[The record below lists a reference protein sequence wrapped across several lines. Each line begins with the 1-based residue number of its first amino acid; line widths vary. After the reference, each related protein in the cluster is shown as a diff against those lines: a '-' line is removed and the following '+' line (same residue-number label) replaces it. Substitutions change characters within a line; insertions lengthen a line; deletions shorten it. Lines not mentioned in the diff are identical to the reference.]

1 MMNAPATPTS
11 KDNALPMNQSLW
23 TAAMIASDK
32 DFAGAPLLRK
42 DFSLPTGHGNVTRA
56 ILRATAFGIFDAYV
70 NGQPVTEEV
79 LSPGWSS
86 YEWRLRYRTYDITP
100 LLQPDNTLG
109 VSLGNGW
116 YRGYLGFHG
125 GSRFY
130 GEELGFL
137 GQLDIEFADGFTYT
151 VASDS
156 SWQAGPSATLAN
168 DLYNGQTIDAR
179 LADDTWKQP
188 GFNAS
193 GWVGTH
199 ALDFDQVRLTEPV
212 APPVT
217 RQENIKPVQVFSSPA
232 GKTLVD
238 FGQNLVGWIR
248 VTVQG
253 PAGTTITVRH
263 AEVLEDGE
271 LGTRPLRTAEAT
283 DRFILSGGQN
293 VFEPTKTFH
302 GFRYAEIEGWPGG
315 LTSDM
320 AANALE
326 AVVVHTQLERIGH
339 FESSNELVNQ
349 LHRNV
354 VWGLRGN
361 FLDVPT
367 DCPQR
372 NERLGWTGDIAV
384 FSPTAA
390 FLYDVKDFLQDW
402 LLDLT
407 AEQKAQNGL
416 VPFIVPDILKYENRP
431 EHFPAPQSTALWSEA
446 AVWVPWALW
455 EAYGDAKVLHRQ
467 FDSMAA
473 HTRRVEGLLSE
484 TDLWDTGFQFGDW
497 LDPDAPPENPAAA
510 KADKGVVATACLYRT
525 ASLTAQAAAIV
536 GRPADAKHFQ
546 ALADRVKRAF
556 NTHYVDAAGTI
567 LSDCATVYALAIT
580 FGVLDSPDRV
590 EAAGTRL
597 SQLVRDNAYRV
608 STGFAGTPYITG
620 ALSDTGHLEDAY
632 RLLLEEECPSWL
644 YPVKMGATTVWE
656 RWDSMLP
663 DGTINPGE
671 MTSFNHYALGAVA
684 DWLHKVVGGLSPL
697 EPGYAKVRVAPRPGS
712 GITSASVSLQSPH
725 GAVAVEWNL
734 DEHGTLHVHTTV
746 PDGVTALIDLPDTDL
761 VTVGPGRHSFA
772 TQSTD
777 TEPGKASVGPATAV

>member
-1 MMNAPATPTS
+1 MSQTP
-11 KDNALPMNQSLW
+11 W
-23 TAAMIASDK
+23 TATMIASDD

-42 DFSLPTGHGNVTRA
+42 DFSLPKGHGDIVSA
-56 ILRATAFGIFDAYV
+56 KLRATALGIFEAFI
-70 NGQPVTEEV
+70 NGQPVTDEV

-86 YEWRLRYRTYDITP
+86 YEWRLRYGSYDVTP
-100 LLQPDNTLG
+100 LLQAENTLG

-116 YRGYLGFHG
+116 YRGFLGFNG

-137 GQLDIEFADGFTYT
+137 GQLDIEFADGFVHT

-156 SWQAGPSATLAN
+156 SWRAGPSATLAN

-179 LADDTWKQP
+179 LIDDDWARP
-188 GFNAS
+188 GFAGS
-193 GWVGTH
+193 SWTGTH
-199 ALDFDQVRLTEPV
+199 VLDFDVNRLADPV
-212 APPVT
+212 SPPVT
-217 RQENIKPVQVFSSPA
+217 RQEELTPVNVFSSPT
-232 GKTLVD
+232 GKTLLD
-238 FGQNLVGWIR
+238 FGQNLVGWIKL
-248 VTVQG
+248 TVQG

-263 AEVLEDGE
+263 AEVLEDSE
-271 LGTRPLRTAEAT
+271 LGTRLLRTAEAT
-283 DRFILSGGQN
+283 DRFILSGGRD

-302 GFRYAEIEGWPGG
+302 GFRYAEIDGWPGE
-315 LTSDM
+315 LTTDS
-320 AANALE
+320 AAGAVD
-326 AVVVHTQLERIGH
+326 AVVVHTKLQRTGH

-384 FSPTAA
+384 FAPTAA
-390 FLYDVKDFLQDW
+390 FLFDVKDFLQDW
-402 LLDLT
+402 LLDLA

-416 VPFIVPDILKYENRP
+416 VPFTVPDILKYDVHP
-431 EHFPAPQSTALWSEA
+431 EHFPAPESTALWSEA

-455 EAYGDAKVLHRQ
+455 EAYGDPSVLKLQ

-484 TDLWDTGFQFGDW
+484 SGLWDTGFQFGDW
-497 LDPDAPPENPAAA
+497 LDPDAPPENPIAA
-510 KADKGVVATACLYRT
+510 KADKGVVATACMYHT
-525 ASLTAQAAAIV
+525 AILTAKAAAIV
-536 GRPADAKHFQ
+536 GRPADAEHFQ
-546 ALADRVKRAF
+546 ALADRVKQAF
-556 NTHYVDAAGTI
+556 NTHYVDGDGI
-567 LSDCATVYALAIT
+567 IHSDSTTVYALAIS
-580 FGVLDSPDRV
+580 FDVLDSPEKV
-590 EAAGTRL
+590 AAAGTRL
-597 SQLVRDNAYRV
+597 SQLVRANGYRV

-620 ALSDTGHLEDAY
+620 ALSDTGHIEDAY
-632 RLLLEEECPSWL
+632 GLLLEEECPSWL

-697 EPGYAKVRVAPRPGS
+697 EPGYAKVRIAPRPGP
-712 GITSASVSLQSPH
+712 GLTSASVSLQSPH
-725 GAVAVEWNL
+725 GVVAVEWHL
-734 DEHGTLHVHTTV
+734 DEDGNLQVQATV
-746 PDGVTALIDLPDTDL
+746 PDGVTADVDLPGLDS
-761 VTVGPGRHSFA
+761 VTVGSGTHAF
-772 TQSTD
+772 T
-777 TEPGKASVGPATAV
+777 GPAAEAELLEAAPSSRTEA

>member
-1 MMNAPATPTS
+1 MAPA
-11 KDNALPMNQSLW
+11 LPQLRRNRP
-23 TAAMIASDK
+23 AAGGK
-32 DFAGAPLLRK
+32 HRGR
-42 DFSLPTGHGNVTRA
+42 LPGQRVVP
-56 ILRATAFGIFDAYV
+56 GI
-70 NGQPVTEEV
+70 
-79 LSPGWSS
+79 PG
-86 YEWRLRYRTYDITP
+86 
-100 LLQPDNTLG
+100 LQ
-109 VSLGNGW
+109 
-116 YRGYLGFHG
+116 R

-130 GEELGFL
+130 GEELGFF
-137 GQLDIEFADGFTYT
+137 GQLDVEFADGFIHT
-151 VASDS
+151 VASDATWRS
-156 SWQAGPSATLAN
+156 GPSATLAN

-179 LADDTWKQP
+179 LAGDAWSRP
-188 GFNAS
+188 GFDGA
-193 GWVGTH
+193 GWTGTH
-199 ALDFDQVRLTEPV
+199 VLDFDQARLAEPV

-217 RQENIKPVQVFSSPA
+217 RTEVLKAVKVFSSPA

-238 FGQNLVGWIR
+238 FGQNLVGWLRI
-248 VTVQG
+248 TVQG

-283 DRFILSGGQN
+283 DRFILSGGLD

-302 GFRYAEIEGWPGG
+302 GFRYAEVDGWPVELTAG
-315 LTSDM
+315 L
-320 AANALE
+320 AAEALE

-339 FESSNELVNQ
+339 FETSSELVNQ

-372 NERLGWTGDIAV
+372 NERLGWTGDLAV

-402 LLDLT
+402 LLDLA
-407 AEQKAQNGL
+407 AEQKAQDGL
-416 VPFIVPDILKYENRP
+416 VPFVIPDILKYETFP
-431 EHFPAPQSTALWSEA
+431 EHFPVPESTALWSEA

-455 EAYGDAKVLHRQ
+455 EAYGDASVLHRQ

-484 TDLWDTGFQFGDW
+484 TGLWDTGFQFGDW

-510 KADKGVVATACLYRT
+510 KADKGVVATACLVRT
-525 ASLTAQAAAIV
+525 ANLTARAAAIV
-536 GRPADAKHFQ
+536 GRPADAEHFQ
-546 ALADRVKRAF
+546 ALANRVKRAF
-556 NTHYVDAAGTI
+556 NAHYVDDAGII
-567 LSDCATVYALAIT
+567 LSDSPTVYALAIS
-580 FGVLDSPDRV
+580 FDVLDSPERI
-590 EAAGTRL
+590 EAAGDRL
-597 SQLVRDNAYRV
+597 SQLVRANGYRV

-620 ALSDTGHLEDAY
+620 ALSDTGHIEDAY
-632 RLLLEEECPSWL
+632 CLLLEEECPSWL

-697 EPGYAKVRVAPRPGS
+697 EPGYAKVRIAPRPGP
-712 GITSASVSLQSPH
+712 GLTSAKVSLQSPH
-725 GAVAVEWNL
+725 GVVAVAWQL
-734 DEHGTLHVHTTV
+734 DEQGFLQVQATV
-746 PDGVTALIDLPDTDL
+746 PPGVTAEVELPGTDA
-761 VTVGPGRHSFA
+761 VTVLSGTHSFA
-772 TQSTD
+772 APLAQVD
-777 TEPGKASVGPATAV
+777 PV